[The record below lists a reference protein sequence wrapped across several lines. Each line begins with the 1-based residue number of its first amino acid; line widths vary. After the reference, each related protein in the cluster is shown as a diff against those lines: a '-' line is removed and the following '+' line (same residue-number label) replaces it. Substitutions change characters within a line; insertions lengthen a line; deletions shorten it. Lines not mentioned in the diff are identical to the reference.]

1 MNNAEALAKIQDA
14 ASARPARVDMSLQHA
29 IQRRKGRNIQR
40 QDVLYCLTTAN
51 NCAPDTIP
59 GRWKVCGEDLD
70 GDTLTLPNPPS
81 ETASGQQPEPRSAPP
96 SLLHVQRP
104 NRARRT

>member
-70 GDTLTLPNPPS
+70 GDSLTLIVTI
-81 ETASGQQPEPRSAPP
+81 EEVLRGADRVVLITGFE
-96 SLLHVQRP
+96 
-104 NRARRT
+104 

>member
-70 GDTLTLPNPPS
+70 GDTLTLIVTI
-81 ETASGQQPEPRSAPP
+81 EEVLRGADRVVLITGFE
-96 SLLHVQRP
+96 
-104 NRARRT
+104 